1 MENRKNIKDELKGLE
16 SSLPGDSN
24 PGPFSVPE
32 GYFDNLA
39 GNILSRIH
47 GQQLSARE
55 EINSLSPLLA
65 SIDRKM
71 PYAVPQG
78 YFEESVDQLAILQQG
93 DPKSAILDLVERVTP
108 YEVPYDYFDEL
119 PSRIMRKVNPRGSVI
134 TMKRGWMKMSVAAT
148 LLGIILISGFW
159 FLESQ
164 KNNSATVAAQLKNV
178 TNQELDEFLKT
189 STGLPNSESVGT
201 ATETAATEV
210 KNLLNDVA
218 DKELE
223 KFLSEIPSD
232 DLYAI
237 N

>member
-16 SSLPGDSN
+16 SSLPGESS

-32 GYFDNLA
+32 GYFNNLA
-39 GNILSRIH
+39 GNILSRIQE
-47 GQQLSARE
+47 QQLSARD
-55 EINSLSPLLA
+55 EINSISPLLA

-78 YFEESVDQLAILQQG
+78 YFEQSVDQLAILQSD
-93 DPKSAILDLVERVTP
+93 DPKSAILELVERVTP

-119 PSRIMRKVNPRGSVI
+119 PSRILRKVSPRGSVI
-134 TMKRGWMKMSVAAT
+134 TMKRGWMKMSVAAV
-148 LLGIILISGFW
+148 LLGIILVSGLW
-159 FLESQ
+159 FLDS
-164 KNNSATVAAQLKNV
+164 KNNNTATVAAQLKNV
-178 TNQELDEFLKT
+178 SNQELEEFLKT
-189 STGLPNSESVGT
+189 SSALPTTESVET
-201 ATETAATEV
+201 ATASTEV
-210 KNLLNDVA
+210 KKLLNDVA

-223 KFLSEIPSD
+223 KFLNEIPSD